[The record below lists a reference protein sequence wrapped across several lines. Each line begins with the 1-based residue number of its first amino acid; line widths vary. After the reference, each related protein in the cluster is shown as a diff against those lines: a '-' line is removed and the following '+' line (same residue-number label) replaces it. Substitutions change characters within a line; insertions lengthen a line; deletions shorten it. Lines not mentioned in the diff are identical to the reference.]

1 MYYCSWH
8 LKKRAPRAPE
18 VTVFRGVGR
27 KRLQNTRIGLT
38 RKRREQQRE
47 RTEDIRMGLDRNK
60 FRCLRTLGFAVLTCL
75 SFLVVQNR
83 YAFGQVDEGA
93 ISGTVQ
99 DTTGAVVPDAQVIL
113 VNKDQGITLET
124 KTNSTGGYIFSPVRV
139 GNYSITVTAKGF
151 AKTTQNAVQVAVG
164 TPITVNIQ
172 VKLGSATETV
182 EVNTAPPL
190 MQTEE
195 ASVGQVI
202 DQKEVNSLPL
212 NGRNFTFLAQL
223 GAGKQTR
230 AATRHRAHSPPTAF
244 ARRRITTCSMA
255 SITTPTPSTSST
267 EPTSSSCP

>member
-1 MYYCSWH
+1 
-8 LKKRAPRAPE
+8 
-18 VTVFRGVGR
+18 
-27 KRLQNTRIGLT
+27 
-38 RKRREQQRE
+38 
-47 RTEDIRMGLDRNK
+47 MGLDRKNL
-60 FRCLRTLGFAVLTCL
+60 RWLRTCGFAVLACL

-151 AKTTQNAVQVAVG
+151 AKTTQNAVKVAVG

-172 VKLGSATETV
+172 VKLGAATETV

-212 NGRNFTFLAQL
+212 NGRNFTFLAQF
-223 GAGKQTR
+223 GAGMQTPQADTQTLPTR
-230 AATRHRAHSPPTAF
+230 ALL
-244 ARRRITTCSMA
+244 RRSLPSA
-255 SITTPTPSTSST
+255 TTPPSAGARPLVQVEPLPLSPASPAFRLRPQPSTL
-267 EPTSSSCP
+267 